1 MHRLSK
7 VSVVMLVLLCAAA
20 MAAQTGGAMLHVTG
34 KVTLNGTAVADSS
47 SIFAGDRLTTAEGA
61 MATIN
66 RPGMS
71 VVLGPNSTIQ
81 YGISSIQVI
90 QGSARIAA
98 GSNLTTQAGNVTVVS
113 QDQTARFEV
122 SRADGKVVVASREG
136 SVSVNDGGHSVTVA
150 AGTNATLAVSGSNPV
165 VQQGNIASKTE
176 TTSGVVASGPL
187 YSINVS
193 NDDLPICSSV
203 KLCQR
208 QNVSQ
213 IRPCKCQP

>member
-150 AGTNATLAVSGSNPV
+150 ARDQCHPG
-165 VQQGNIASKTE
+165 
-176 TTSGVVASGPL
+176 GVGFQPGRAARQHREQDRDHLRRRRQRPL